1 MNKLKYKC
9 MKCGVCC
16 FELSE
21 EYSKRIPLY
30 PDEVN
35 KLIKI
40 ANQRDIE
47 FKVIEDL
54 VFPDVLNKKIIIL
67 TYKIKFEKEKQ
78 SCPFYN
84 DNKGC
89 TIQSIKPI
97 ACKAY
102 PLSLKQEDAYNFQI
116 DIDPLCN
123 FVNNDENYEYLK
135 RLDWNGI
142 KQVFEEDYENAE
154 QHLKKNKK
162 LMLKIRRLEAEK
174 KIKISR
180 NISLKD
186 FNQYLQKW
194 DRVEITV
201 E

>member
-16 FELSE
+16 FELHG

-30 PDEVN
+30 PNEVN
-35 KLIKI
+35 SLIKI

-54 VFPDVLNKKIIIL
+54 VFPDILNKKIIVL
-67 TYKIKFEKEKQ
+67 TYKIKFDRENQ
-78 SCPFYN
+78 SCPFYSN
-84 DNKGC
+84 NEGC
-89 TIQSIKPI
+89 TIQSIKPL

-116 DIDPLCN
+116 NIDPLCN

-135 RLDWNGI
+135 KLDWDGI
-142 KQVFEEDYENAE
+142 KQVFGEDYKNAKK
-154 QHLKKNKK
+154 HLKKNKK